1 MAIYIKEGDI
11 VEGQKSSV
19 SSRKIE
25 FKKGGLRKD
34 PITNK
39 NMVLYELD
47 RNCSVEIVESLNLSE
62 EEQKLRDE
70 QNVHG
75 NVGDKIQGDAIRL
88 YVDSKRNCLKPIVK
102 EGQSA
107 RHGASLVDINIR
119 TIGKIKT
126 PFSVY
131 NKLLGYSPHSSNPQ
145 IDK

>member
-11 VEGQKSSV
+11 VEGQKTTIKA
-19 SSRKIE
+19 RKIE

-47 RNCSVEIVESLNLSE
+47 RNCSVDIMESLTLSE
-62 EEQKLRDE
+62 EDIRLRE
-70 QNVHG
+70 KQNIHG
-75 NVGDKIQGDAIRL
+75 SVGDKIQGEAIRL
-88 YVDSKRNCLKPIVK
+88 YVDSKRNCLKPVVK

-107 RHGASLVDINIR
+107 RHGASLIDTNIR
-119 TIGKIKT
+119 TIGRIKT

-131 NKLLGYSPHSSNPQ
+131 NKLLGYSANSNNPQ
-145 IDK
+145 ID